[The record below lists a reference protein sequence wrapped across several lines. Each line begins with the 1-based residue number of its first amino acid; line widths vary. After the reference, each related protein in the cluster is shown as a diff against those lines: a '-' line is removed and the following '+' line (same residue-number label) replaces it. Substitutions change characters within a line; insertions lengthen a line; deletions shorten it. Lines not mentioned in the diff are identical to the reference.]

1 MTDLK
6 DIVIRHVQEYL
17 QGTKTIHEIK
27 ADINKIP
34 EFKHIADTVELP
46 NELLQQVNLSAY
58 NCNELFD
65 LPNSI
70 ATRQGLIH
78 LLESYLNG
86 QVTADELNDWAEN
99 QFCWEIG
106 KGQDDLLVD
115 GIVSE
120 FGMYEEHISKYLTPD
135 VIKRVVSLLKSKK
148 ADSVERVLFLLCFN
162 DRRNA
167 LAYLLTEY
175 KKGQNENLLKFLQDN
190 FQTDI
195 DGFIFKDIFAKSS
208 ADKNENLK
216 LLDKLYL

>member
-6 DIVIRHVQEYL
+6 DIAIRHVQEYL

-27 ADINKIP
+27 ADIDKIP

-46 NELLQQVNLSAY
+46 NELLRQVNLGAY
-58 NCNELFD
+58 NCEELFE
-65 LPNSI
+65 LPNST

-86 QVTADELNDWAEN
+86 QVTATELYDWSEN
-99 QFCWEIG
+99 QACWEIG

-115 GIVSE
+115 GIVGD
-120 FGMYEEHISKYLTPD
+120 FGLYEEYTIKYLTPD
-135 VIKRVVSLLKSKK
+135 VIKRFISLLKTKK
-148 ADSVERVLFLLCFN
+148 ADNVESVLLLLCFN

-175 KKGQNENLLKFLQDN
+175 KKGQNENLLKFLHDN

-208 ADKNENLK
+208 ADKNENLE